1 MATYKFK
8 TSIKC
13 NGCIQTITPFLNN
26 TKGIEHWEVD
36 LNSNDKILTIETF
49 NLTEAELIEVINKAG
64 YKAEKL

>member
-26 TKGIEHWEVD
+26 AGGIEHWEVD
-36 LNSNDKILTIETF
+36 LNSPDRILTVETF
-49 NLTEAELIEVINKAG
+49 NLTEAEVKEIINKAG
-64 YKAEKL
+64 YTAESV